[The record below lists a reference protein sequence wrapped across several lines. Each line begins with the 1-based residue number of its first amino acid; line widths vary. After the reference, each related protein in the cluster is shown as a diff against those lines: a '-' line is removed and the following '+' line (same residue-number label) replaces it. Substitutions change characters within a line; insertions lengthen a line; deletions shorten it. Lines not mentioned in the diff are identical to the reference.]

1 MLSITNLSKRYGS
14 IPAVN
19 ELSFQVKAGE
29 IFALLGPNGA
39 GKTTTLK
46 IILGLLRPDQ
56 GEVKINGTG
65 VVPWDSAHKFQ
76 IGYVPENG
84 AVYESL
90 TGREYLRFV
99 SELYHLDPDAIAR
112 KTDRLLDLLGLK
124 PMADQILR
132 EYSKGMKQK
141 IMIVA
146 ALLPDPRLIILD
158 EPFPGL
164 DANTVSVFKEILRRY
179 ARDGKAILLS
189 SHMLEMV
196 EHLADRVLIIYQG
209 TGRVCGTAAEVMAAA
224 GQSSLDRAFN
234 VLTGVRDIAAQ
245 AGEIVE
251 TIHGRGEGEGD
262 GRGKNIG

>member
-1 MLSITNLSKRYGS
+1 VLQITDLSKRYGS
-14 IPAVN
+14 VAAVN
-19 ELSFQVKAGE
+19 GLSFHVGAGE

-46 IILGLLRPDQ
+46 VILGLLRPDQ
-56 GEVKINGTG
+56 GEVGINGAG
-65 VVPWDSAHKFQ
+65 VVPWDNAHKFQ

-99 SELYHLDPDAIAR
+99 GELYHLAPDTIDR
-112 KTDRLLDLLGLK
+112 KADRLLELLGLK

-141 IMIVA
+141 IMILA
-146 ALLPDPRLIILD
+146 ALLPDPNLIILD
-158 EPFPGL
+158 EPFSGL
-164 DANTVSVFKEILRRY
+164 DANTVSVFKEIFRRE
-179 ARDGKAILLS
+179 ARNGKAILLS

-196 EHLADRVLIIYQG
+196 EHLADRVLIIDQG
-209 TGRVCGTAAEVMAAA
+209 AARACGTAAEVMAAA

-234 VLTGVRDIAAQ
+234 IFTGARDIAAQ

-251 TIHGRGEGEGD
+251 TIHDRGEEEHD
-262 GRGKNIG
+262 ERRASAD

>member
-1 MLSITNLSKRYGS
+1 MLIITNLAKRYGS
-14 IPAVN
+14 IPAVSN
-19 ELSFQVKAGE
+19 LSFEVKAGE

-65 VVPWDSAHKFQ
+65 VVPWNGAHKFQ

-99 SELYHLDPDAIAR
+99 GDLYHLDPDTVAG
-112 KTDRLLDLLGLK
+112 KVDRLLDLLGLK

-141 IMIVA
+141 IMILA
-146 ALLPDPRLIILD
+146 ALLPDPKLIILD
-158 EPFPGL
+158 EPFSGL
-164 DANTVSVFKEILRRY
+164 DANTVSVFKEILRRE

-196 EHLADRVLIIYQG
+196 EHLADRVLILNQG
-209 TGRVCGTAAEVMAAA
+209 AARVCGTAAEVMAAA
-224 GQSSLDRAFN
+224 GQGSLDRAFN
-234 VLTGVRDIAAQ
+234 VLTGVRDIATQ
-245 AGEIVE
+245 AVEIVE
-251 TIHGRGEGEGD
+251 TIHNRREEEGD
-262 GRGKNIG
+262 GRRTSGD